1 MSATDEGDPMA
12 LNPTSTQDVETD
24 RPKIGFPYT
33 NLDEAMHLTEAIHNN
48 HGSTCDLAQLAA
60 WLDTTVKSSKFRTQ
74 ISAAKMFGL
83 IEQHSKTATLTE
95 LGAAIVDPQR
105 KDDAKAVAFLEIPL
119 YRRLHDMYEGR
130 MLPPDAGLEAEMR
143 TLGVSPKS
151 VSKARQSFQRSAS
164 SAGFFAAGKDRLVRP
179 APSGSGRGA
188 VHAEQQEEQP
198 SDFEEETKNQD
209 QVGPSDPLLTGLWS
223 KLPAVR
229 PFSPAERLQ
238 WLELMRLALDLVYGE
253 DEEKVAPKAAAPAKP
268 AEPTTNAANTEQTY

>member
-1 MSATDEGDPMA
+1 MRATEEGQPMPS
-12 LNPTSTQDVETD
+12 NPTATQDVETE
-24 RPKIGFPYT
+24 RRKIGFPYT
-33 NLDEAMHLTEAIHNN
+33 NLDEAIQLTEAIHNN

-60 WLDTTVKSSKFRTQ
+60 WLDTTVKSSKFRSQ

-105 KDDAKAVAFLEIPL
+105 KDDAKAVAFLEVPL
-119 YRRLHDMYEGR
+119 YWRLHEMYEGR

-188 VHAEQQEEQP
+188 IEAEQQEDQP
-198 SDFEEETKNQD
+198 SDLEEEPKNQE
-209 QVGPSDPLLTGLWS
+209 QIGPSDPLLTGLWS
-223 KLPAVR
+223 KLPAVK
-229 PFSPAERLQ
+229 PFTPTERLQ

-253 DEEKVAPKAAAPAKP
+253 EEERVAPTTATSAKS
-268 AEPTTNAANTEQTY
+268 AEPTSNAANAEQTY